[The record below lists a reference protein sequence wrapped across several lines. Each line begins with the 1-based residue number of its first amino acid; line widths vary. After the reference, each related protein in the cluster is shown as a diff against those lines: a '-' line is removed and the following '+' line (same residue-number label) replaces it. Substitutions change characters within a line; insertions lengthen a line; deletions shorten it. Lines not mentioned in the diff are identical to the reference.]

1 VGDGRWGR
9 RILAGGEAFLVLG
22 LSVGAGVCY
31 TLIAMRRV
39 NVQLTI

>member
-1 VGDGRWGR
+1 
-9 RILAGGEAFLVLG
+9 VLG